1 MLMEIGCIMG
11 GVPLG
16 YALRSRA
23 SVVHGANRA
32 LASIVYVLLFL
43 MGVSLGGN
51 ADLLG
56 RLSEL
61 GLRGVLIGLCCAAG
75 SALVAALLHK
85 TLLKKVG

>member
-1 MLMEIGCIMG
+1 MLVEIGCIVG

-16 YALRSRA
+16 YALRNKVK
-23 SVVHGANRA
+23 VVRGANRA
-32 LASIVYVLLFL
+32 LSGIIYVLLFL
-43 MGVSLGGN
+43 MGVSLGSN
-51 ADLLG
+51 ADLLS

-75 SALVAALLHK
+75 SALVAAFLHK